1 MQLHGSGRGTTS
13 HVTGDAAVAAVDVN
27 QSTSAGEAEGDGD
40 GRRGAE
46 DGMGQQIKGREAG
59 RGRGRGRGVAA
70 PIRCLRGE
78 EEGDRGGRSLCRE
91 AKNRRARKQGGEES
105 EGDLQTETKKV
116 TEIDGLLCIYKYLD
130 GEFSLY
136 SYKG

>member
-59 RGRGRGRGVAA
+59 RGRGRGRRGRGPRR

-91 AKNRRARKQGGEES
+91 AKNRRARKQGVDEASGGGDGRLTNGDEES
-105 EGDLQTETKKV
+105 NGN
-116 TEIDGLLCIYKYLD
+116 
-130 GEFSLY
+130 
-136 SYKG
+136 